1 MAKVDFLRT
10 RKFLATLSDN
20 ELIDLWNHTSED
32 AEYNSVIITY
42 LIDLELDERAERTN
56 LEIRKALQ
64 MLEKDE
70 E

>member
-1 MAKVDFLRT
+1 MEKVNYLRT

-20 ELIDLWNHTSED
+20 ELIDLWNNTSED

-42 LIDLELDERAERTN
+42 LIDLELDERAEKAD